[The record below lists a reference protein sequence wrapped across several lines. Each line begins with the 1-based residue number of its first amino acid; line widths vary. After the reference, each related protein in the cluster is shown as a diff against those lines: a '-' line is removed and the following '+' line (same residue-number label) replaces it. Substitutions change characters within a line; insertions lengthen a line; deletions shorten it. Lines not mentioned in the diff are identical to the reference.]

1 MALVHVKMT
10 DVEGRAHLARNGKKK
25 KKNSSMREKAESGFL
40 SCCTVIKGT
49 ALEKAPATFQERP
62 LLSRTAAQLS
72 AG

>member
-10 DVEGRAHLARNGKKK
+10 DVREGRIWPEMEKIN
-25 KKNSSMREKAESGFL
+25 NSSLREKAESDFL

-62 LLSRTAAQLS
+62 LLSRRDAQLS